1 MESKKD
7 SLEEGEIRRTPEL
20 RNDKPDS
27 SIKNSK
33 ADFENMVEFYLA
45 SNPIVSQNRKMSELE
60 IRFGTNSKVAKP
72 ISKIDYENVVKQL
85 YSSGF
90 TTTDSKGLHTLRI
103 NNEYYDVRKEITKI
117 SNIRAEIVGVDMIQE
132 YCKSNSIQ
140 KLLDMPSTV
149 SALGP
154 KIKFTQK
161 SPPMINNDK
170 PLRPVDFID
179 FNFRASYQM
188 EQDYGIQSNIARNII
203 NKWSD
208 SKKIFRHIN
217 RVRFSHD
224 EFPIFADISILKG
237 SKKIGRVPVPEY
249 TIQEAGVF
257 ENIESYEVELE
268 IDNSKVGVGTKYDT
282 TPKLLDAIR
291 KCIRIVLG
299 ALQGTNYPIA
309 YSERDRI
316 LQSYMKLIH
325 GDTYEPR
332 RVITKDFIG
341 PSSYTL
347 QLENISKNSQS
358 AAPKIL
364 NNYTVTDKADG
375 ERKLLY
381 ISENGRIYMID
392 SNMNVIFTGA
402 YTNEKTLYDSLMDGE
417 HIKYDKYNKY
427 VNLYA
432 AFDVYYIHKKSVRE
446 LAFTKSSKIDEELAE
461 NLFRLNLLKRGIA
474 LLEPRSI
481 LDTGKKDTTNPCEF
495 SIKCKEFYKSSEDSS
510 IFEACSSILSNINQG
525 LYPYNTDGLIFTPAN
540 TGVGS
545 DTIGIAG
552 PLYKSTW
559 EQSFKWKP
567 ADFNTIDF
575 LVSVKKDKNG
585 KDEIHNVFQ
594 EGKNVGAIQ
603 DIVQYKTLVLR
614 CGFDANNHRFMNPF
628 EDVINDNL
636 PNQDVSNEE
645 RYKPVPFQPTD
656 PYDPNA
662 CYCNVLLHK
671 DGNGDLYMKTE
682 EGEYFEEDNIVE
694 FKYDISLE
702 GAWKWVPLRM
712 RYDKTAE
719 LRAGMRNYGNAYHV
733 ANSNWHSI
741 HNPITENMIMTG
753 NGIPEEVEDSDVY
766 YNRSSKDTSTKAL
779 RDFHNLYV
787 KKKLILGVSNRKDT
801 LIDYAVGKG
810 GDLPKWI
817 RANLSFVLG
826 IDVSRDNIQN
836 SLDGACAR
844 YLKSFKKNNRNE
856 LPGAIF
862 LQGNS
867 GVNIRN
873 GKAFMTEKE
882 KMIARALFGSGPK
895 DRKELKEG
903 VYKNYG
909 VGHDGFNVSSCQFAL
924 HYFFENNTTFHSFL
938 RNLTECTKIGG
949 YFVGTCY
956 DGKVV
961 FEKLKNKNKGES
973 VSIMRDDKKMYEI
986 TKMYDETGFPDDEL
1000 SIGYTINVYQESIN
1014 KTFAEYLVNFNYF
1027 IRMMENYGFVLA
1039 TKEQAEKM
1047 DLPNGTALFDE
1058 LYNHMTRE
1066 IEREPNKSYD
1076 YGTANKM
1083 TTDEKWISFMNR
1095 YFVFNKVRSVDSE
1108 KIYNQFLK
1116 KTGKME
1122 ENEEI
1127 DDLLKL
1133 KEDEKKEQKEE
1144 EKPIIKIRKLNK
1156 KIVLDKYSPI
1166 EEEDVDVAPLPPLPQ
1181 AVPMPKIVLG
1191 ESVKIMRP
1199 KK

>member
-1 MESKKD
+1 M
-7 SLEEGEIRRTPEL
+7 
-20 RNDKPDS
+20 
-27 SIKNSK
+27 
-33 ADFENMVEFYLA
+33 
-45 SNPIVSQNRKMSELE
+45 
-60 IRFGTNSKVAKP
+60 
-72 ISKIDYENVVKQL
+72 
-85 YSSGF
+85 
-90 TTTDSKGLHTLRI
+90 LRI
-103 NNEYYDVRKEITKI
+103 QNEYYDIRKETTKI

-132 YCKSNSIQ
+132 YCKTNSIQ

-161 SPPMINNDK
+161 SPPIINDK
-170 PLRPVDFID
+170 PLRPVDFTD

-188 EQDYGIQSNIARNII
+188 EQDYNVQSNIARNII

-208 SKKIFRHIN
+208 SKKLFRHIN
-217 RVRFSHD
+217 RVRFTHD

-237 SKKIGRVPVPEY
+237 SKKVGKVPVPEY

-282 TPKLLDAIR
+282 ATKLLEPIR
-291 KCIRIVLG
+291 KCIRIILS

-309 YSERDRI
+309 YSERERI

-332 RVITKDFIG
+332 RVMTKDFIG

-347 QLENISKNSQS
+347 QIENISKNSDN

-364 NNYTVTDKADG
+364 DNYTVTDKADG

-381 ISENGRIYMID
+381 IAENGRIYMID
-392 SNMNVIFTGA
+392 TNMNVIFTGA
-402 YTNEKTLYDSLMDGE
+402 YTNEKTLYDTLIDGE

-427 VNLYA
+427 INLYA
-432 AFDVYYIHKKSVRE
+432 AFDIYYVHKKSVRE
-446 LAFTKSSKIDEELAE
+446 LAFVKTTTMDEELAE
-461 NLFRLNLLKRGIA
+461 NLFRLNLLKKGIS
-474 LLEPRSI
+474 LLQPKSI
-481 LDTGKKDTTNPCEF
+481 IDSGKDTINHCEF
-495 SIKCKEFYKSSEDSS
+495 SIKCKEFYKSNENTS

-525 LYPYNTDGLIFTPAN
+525 LYPYNTDGLIFTPGN

-545 DTIGIAG
+545 NMIGVAG
-552 PLYKSTW
+552 PLYKHTW

-567 ADFNTIDF
+567 AKFNTIDF

-585 KDEIHNVFQ
+585 KDEIHNIFQ
-594 EGKNVGAIQ
+594 EGKNVGALQ
-603 DIVQYKTLVLR
+603 DVVQYKTLILR
-614 CGFDANNHRFMNPF
+614 CGFDANNHRFLNPF

-636 PNQDVSNEE
+636 PNQEVDNEE

-682 EGEYFEEDNIVE
+682 EEEYFEEDSIVE

-702 GAWKWVPLRM
+702 GAWKWIPLRM

-719 LRAGMRNYGNAYHV
+719 LRAGLKNYGNAYHV

-741 HNPITENMIMTG
+741 HNPITEEMIMTG
-753 NGIPEEVEDSDVY
+753 YGIPEETQDNDVY
-766 YNRSSKDTSTKAL
+766 YNRSSKDTTTKAL

-810 GDLPKWI
+810 GDLSKWI
-817 RANLSFVLG
+817 RAKLSFVFG
-826 IDVSRDNIQN
+826 IDISRDNIQN

-856 LPGAIF
+856 IPSAIF

-882 KMIARALFGSGPK
+882 KMISRALFGNGPK

-909 VGHDGFNVSSCQFAL
+909 IGHDGFNISSCQFAM
-924 HYFFENNTTFHSFL
+924 HYFFENNTTLHSFL
-938 RNLTECTKIGG
+938 RNLAECTKIGG
-949 YFVGTCY
+949 HFIGTCY

-961 FEKLKNKNKGES
+961 FEKLKNKNNGES
-973 VSIMRDDKKMYEI
+973 ISIMRDDKKMYEI
-986 TKMYDETGFPDDEL
+986 TKMYDETGFPDDEM
-1000 SIGYTINVYQESIN
+1000 SIGYSINVYQESIN
-1014 KTFAEYLVNFNYF
+1014 KTFLEYLVNFNYF
-1027 IRMMENYGFVLA
+1027 VRMMENYGFVLMP
-1039 TKEQAEKM
+1039 KEQAEKIG
-1047 DLPNGTALFDE
+1047 LPNGSGLFDE
-1058 LYNHMTRE
+1058 LYSHMMQE
-1066 IEREPNKSYD
+1066 IERDANKIHD
-1076 YGTANKM
+1076 YGNASQM

-1095 YFVFNKVRSVDSE
+1095 YFVFNKVRNVDTE
-1108 KIYNQFLK
+1108 KIYNEFLRK
-1116 KTGKME
+1116 SGKME
-1122 ENEEI
+1122 EMDELENILE
-1127 DDLLKL
+1127 L
-1133 KEDEKKEQKEE
+1133 KETKEE
-1144 EKPIIKIRKLNK
+1144 EKKEKPRVRKLK
-1156 KIVLDKYSPI
+1156 EKIVLDKYSPV
-1166 EEEDVDVAPLPPLPQ
+1166 EHDDDTQVAPLP
-1181 AVPMPKIVLG
+1181 KIIIG
-1191 ESVKIMRP
+1191 ETVVI
-1199 KK
+1199 KKQKK

>member
-1 MESKKD
+1 MEVKMN
-7 SLEEGEIRRTPEL
+7 SLEEGEIRDSPEL
-20 RNDKPDS
+20 KNDKPEP

-33 ADFENMVEFYLA
+33 AEFENMVEFYLA
-45 SNPIVSQNRKMSELE
+45 SNPIVSQNRKTSELE
-60 IRFGTNSKVAKP
+60 IRFGTNSKIAKP

-90 TTTDSKGLHTLRI
+90 TTNDSKGLHILRI
-103 NNEYYDVRKEITKI
+103 QNEYYDIRKEITKI

-161 SPPMINNDK
+161 SPPMINSDK
-170 PLRPVDFID
+170 PLRPVDFTD

-188 EQDYGIQSNIARNII
+188 EQDYTVQSNTARNII

-224 EFPIFADISILKG
+224 EYPIFADISILKG

-282 TPKLLDAIR
+282 TPKLLEAIR
-291 KCIRIVLG
+291 KCIRIVLS

-309 YSERDRI
+309 YSERERI

-325 GDTYEPR
+325 GDTYQQR
-332 RVITKDFIG
+332 RVISKDFIG

-347 QLENISKNSQS
+347 QIDNISKNTQTAS
-358 AAPKIL
+358 PKIL

-381 ISENGRIYMID
+381 IGENGRIYMID
-392 SNMNVIFTGA
+392 TNMNVIFTGA

-427 VNLYA
+427 INLYA

-446 LAFTKSSKIDEELAE
+446 LAFTKSTKMDEELAE
-461 NLFRLNLLKRGIA
+461 NLFRLNLLKKGVT

-481 LDTGKKDTTNPCEF
+481 LDTGKKDTINPCEF
-495 SIKCKEFYKSSEDSS
+495 SIKCKEFYKSSEDNS
-510 IFEACSSILSNINQG
+510 IFEACSSILSNINQE

-567 ADFNTIDF
+567 AKFNTIDF

-636 PNQDVSNEE
+636 PNQEVDNEE

-682 EGEYFEEDNIVE
+682 EGEYFEEDSIVE

-702 GAWKWVPLRM
+702 GSWKWVPLRM

-719 LRAGMRNYGNAYHV
+719 LRAGVRNYGNAYHV

-741 HNPITENMIMTG
+741 HNPITEDMMMTG
-753 NGIPEEVEDSDVY
+753 NGIPEEAEDSDVY

-938 RNLTECTKIGG
+938 RNLAECTKLNG
-949 YFVGTCY
+949 YFIGTCY
-956 DGKVV
+956 DGKEV
-961 FEKLKNKNKGES
+961 FNLLRKKQYGES
-973 VSIMRDDKKMYEI
+973 VQIVEKGKKVWEI
-986 TKMYDETGFPDDEL
+986 VKGYKSTKLEDNSSCL
-1000 SIGYTINVYQESIN
+1000 GYRINVYQDSIN
-1014 KTFAEYLVNFNYF
+1014 QLITEYLVNFDYLDTVLD
-1027 IRMMENYGFVLA
+1027 NYGFKLVDREEALSLG
-1039 TKEQAEKM
+1039 
-1047 DLPNGTALFDE
+1047 LPEGSGLFSE
-1058 LYNHMTRE
+1058 LFMNM
-1066 IEREPNKSYD
+1066 IEETNKYKNKSKEYGDALNMSD
-1076 YGTANKM
+1076 Y
-1083 TTDEKWISFMNR
+1083 EKKISFLNR
-1095 YFVFNKVRSVDSE
+1095 YFVYKKIRNVNTEKVNMEFSDYNYSE
-1108 KIYNQFLK
+1108 IERDTKETNAAVSISKEIEKESK
-1116 KTGKME
+1116 KK
-1122 ENEEI
+1122 N
-1127 DDLLKL
+1127 
-1133 KEDEKKEQKEE
+1133 
-1144 EKPIIKIRKLNK
+1144 KIRKLSRK
-1156 KIVLDKYSPI
+1156 LILDPSTEAI
-1166 EEEDVDVAPLPPLPQ
+1166 E
-1181 AVPMPKIVLG
+1181 
-1191 ESVKIMRP
+1191 
-1199 KK
+1199 

>member
-1 MESKKD
+1 METKPN
-7 SLEEGEIRRTPEL
+7 SLEEGEIRGPL
-20 RNDKPDS
+20 KNDKPEP

-33 ADFENMVEFYLA
+33 VDFENMVEIYLA
-45 SNPIVSQNRKMSELE
+45 SNPTLSQDRKNSEFE
-60 IRFGTNSKVAKP
+60 IRFGTNPKVSKP
-72 ISKIDYENVVKQL
+72 ISKIDYENIVKQL
-85 YSSGF
+85 YSCGF
-90 TTTDSKGLHTLRI
+90 TTNDSKGLHMLRI
-103 NNEYYDVRKEITKI
+103 QNEYYDIRKETTKI

-132 YCKSNSIQ
+132 YCKTNSIQ

-161 SPPMINNDK
+161 SPPIINDK
-170 PLRPVDFID
+170 PLRPVDFTD

-188 EQDYGIQSNIARNII
+188 EQDYNVQSNIARNII

-208 SKKIFRHIN
+208 SKKLFRHIN
-217 RVRFSHD
+217 RVRFTHD

-237 SKKIGRVPVPEY
+237 SKKVGKVPVPEY

-282 TPKLLDAIR
+282 ATKLLEPIR
-291 KCIRIVLG
+291 KCIRIILS

-309 YSERDRI
+309 YSERERI

-332 RVITKDFIG
+332 RVMTKDFIG

-347 QLENISKNSQS
+347 QIENISKNSDN

-364 NNYTVTDKADG
+364 DNYTVTDKADG

-381 ISENGRIYMID
+381 IAENGRIYMID
-392 SNMNVIFTGA
+392 TNMNVIFTGA
-402 YTNEKTLYDSLMDGE
+402 YTNEKTLYDTLIDGE

-427 VNLYA
+427 INLYA
-432 AFDVYYIHKKSVRE
+432 AFDIYYVHKKSVRE
-446 LAFTKSSKIDEELAE
+446 LAFVKTTTMDEELAE
-461 NLFRLNLLKRGIA
+461 NLFRLNLLKKGIS
-474 LLEPRSI
+474 LLQPKSI
-481 LDTGKKDTTNPCEF
+481 IDSGKDTINHCEF
-495 SIKCKEFYKSSEDSS
+495 SIKCKEFYKSNENTS

-525 LYPYNTDGLIFTPAN
+525 LYPYNTDGLIFTPGN

-545 DTIGIAG
+545 NMIGVAG
-552 PLYKSTW
+552 PLYKHTW

-567 ADFNTIDF
+567 AKFNTIDF

-585 KDEIHNVFQ
+585 KDEIHNIFQ
-594 EGKNVGAIQ
+594 EGKNVGALQ
-603 DIVQYKTLVLR
+603 DVVQYKTLILR
-614 CGFDANNHRFMNPF
+614 CGFDANNHRFLNPF

-636 PNQDVSNEE
+636 PNQEVDNEE

-682 EGEYFEEDNIVE
+682 EEEYFEEDSIVE

-702 GAWKWVPLRM
+702 GAWKWIPLRM

-719 LRAGMRNYGNAYHV
+719 LRAGLKNYGNAYHV

-741 HNPITENMIMTG
+741 HNPITEEMIMTG
-753 NGIPEEVEDSDVY
+753 YGIPEETQDNDVY
-766 YNRSSKDTSTKAL
+766 YNRSSKDTTTKAL

-810 GDLPKWI
+810 GDLSKWI
-817 RANLSFVLG
+817 RAKLSFVFG
-826 IDVSRDNIQN
+826 IDISRDNIQN

-856 LPGAIF
+856 IPSAIF

-882 KMIARALFGSGPK
+882 KMISRALFGNGPK

-909 VGHDGFNVSSCQFAL
+909 IGHDGFNISSCQFAM
-924 HYFFENNTTFHSFL
+924 HYFFENNTTLHSFL
-938 RNLTECTKIGG
+938 RNLAECTKIGG
-949 YFVGTCY
+949 HFIGTCY

-961 FEKLKNKNKGES
+961 FEKLKNKNNGES
-973 VSIMRDDKKMYEI
+973 ISIMRDDKKMYEI
-986 TKMYDETGFPDDEL
+986 TKMYDETGFPDDEM
-1000 SIGYTINVYQESIN
+1000 SIGYSINVYQESIN
-1014 KTFAEYLVNFNYF
+1014 KTFLEYLVNFNYF
-1027 IRMMENYGFVLA
+1027 VRMMENYGFVLMP
-1039 TKEQAEKM
+1039 KEQAEKIG
-1047 DLPNGTALFDE
+1047 LPNGSGLFDE
-1058 LYNHMTRE
+1058 LYSHMMQE
-1066 IEREPNKSYD
+1066 IERDANKIHD
-1076 YGTANKM
+1076 YGNASQM

-1095 YFVFNKVRSVDSE
+1095 YFVFNKVRNVDTE
-1108 KIYNQFLK
+1108 KIYNEFLRK
-1116 KTGKME
+1116 SGKME
-1122 ENEEI
+1122 EMDELENILE
-1127 DDLLKL
+1127 L
-1133 KEDEKKEQKEE
+1133 KETKEE
-1144 EKPIIKIRKLNK
+1144 EKKEKPRVRKLK
-1156 KIVLDKYSPI
+1156 EKIVLDKYSPV
-1166 EEEDVDVAPLPPLPQ
+1166 EHDDDTQVAPLP
-1181 AVPMPKIVLG
+1181 KIIIG
-1191 ESVKIMRP
+1191 ETVVI
-1199 KK
+1199 KKQKK